1 MAFGS
6 EVSRHEEVE
15 ERPEFKDVV
24 LDWSS
29 AQDETVVALQLL
41 HRTRQL
47 RLAVP
52 NDVTFIKDDEVPLDL
67 REEVDVVANDFV
79 RRNQQVV
86 LLRATLQSLA
96 LGRCARVQQRV
107 QVLPVNKT
115 FDFEEPVT
123 GYCWRTDDE
132 GW

>member
-115 FDFEEPVT
+115 FDFEEPVP